1 MSRIIL
7 YATVPLPSIALHSS
21 QNFAI
26 KALSM
31 LPLTFCIPFTL
42 SYLSLITAKEEL
54 NASAAVID
62 TADPNLAVLEAM
74 QAELKSMELT
84 LKMTEKRLVESETLQ
99 ESMQAKLNSFEHR
112 LALTK
117 GTGVF

>member
-74 QAELKSMELT
+74 QAELKSMEL
-84 LKMTEKRLVESETLQ
+84 KDDGEAPGGVGNVARVKAS
-99 ESMQAKLNSFEHR
+99 QAELI
-112 LALTK
+112 
-117 GTGVF
+117 